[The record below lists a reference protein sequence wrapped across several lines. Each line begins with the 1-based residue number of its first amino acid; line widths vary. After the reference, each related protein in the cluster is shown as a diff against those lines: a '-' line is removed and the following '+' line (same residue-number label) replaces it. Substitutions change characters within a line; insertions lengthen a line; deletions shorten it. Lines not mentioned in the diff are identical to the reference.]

1 MPIRHRRGARALLL
15 GTLLPTLAACAG
27 ATETQIDGPTGGG
40 SAPYAHAD
48 MPVSYDAVMAL
59 PSRAP
64 DRELTYGDAPSQRVL
79 VWHAEITRG
88 RAPVVVLLH
97 GGCWLAQYGVEHI
110 APLATALA
118 ASGFAV
124 WAPEYRRVGEAG
136 GGWPGTF
143 DDVRAAIDLL
153 RETDDPVL
161 DKSRTVLAGHSA
173 GGHLAL
179 WAGATGAGAP
189 LVPRGVVGLAAITD
203 LAAYY
208 TAGGGGCEQSV
219 PELLGGT
226 PIQQPERY
234 AQASPVALPSPVS
247 VVLLQGTADPIVP
260 LSQASALTAAD
271 VRPVAEAGHFDMIHP
286 GTATFPVLL
295 QELRRLLGDG

>member
-1 MPIRHRRGARALLL
+1 MLVGARAFFVAVLLSL
-15 GTLLPTLAACAG
+15 AAACAG
-27 ATETQIDGPTGGG
+27 ATETQVDGPANGA
-40 SAPYAHAD
+40 SAIYAHAD
-48 MPVSYDAVMAL
+48 MPVTYDAVLAL

-64 DRELTYGDAPSQRVL
+64 DRELAYGDAPSQRVL
-79 VWHAEITRG
+79 VWHAEGSPRG

-97 GGCWLAQYGVEHI
+97 GGCWLAQYGVEHVR
-110 APLATALA
+110 PLATALA
-118 ASGFAV
+118 AAGYAV

-143 DDVRAAIDLL
+143 DDVRSAIDLL
-153 RETDDPVL
+153 RETDDSGL
-161 DKSRTVLAGHSA
+161 DTSRTVLVGHSA

-189 LVPRGVVGLAAITD
+189 LVPRGVIGLAAITD

-219 PELLGGT
+219 PQLLGGT
-226 PIQQPERY
+226 PDQLPERY
-234 AQASPVALPSPVS
+234 SQVSPVALPSPVP

-260 LSQASALTAAD
+260 PSQASALTSAE
-271 VRPVAEAGHFDMIHP
+271 VRAIAGAEHFDMIHP
-286 GTATFPVLL
+286 GTAVFPVLV

>member
-1 MPIRHRRGARALLL
+1 MPILRPPRAAALLL
-15 GTLLPTLAACAG
+15 GVLLALATACAG
-27 ATETQIDGPTGGG
+27 ATETQVDGSIGSG
-40 SAPYAHAD
+40 SASYAHAD
-48 MPVSYDAVMAL
+48 MPVTYDQVLAL

-64 DRELTYGDAPSQRVL
+64 DRELSYGDAPSQRVL
-79 VWHAEITRG
+79 VWHAEISRG

-97 GGCWLAQYGVEHI
+97 GGCWLAQYGVEHV

-118 ASGFAV
+118 ATGYAV
-124 WAPEYRRVGEAG
+124 WAPEYRRVGEPG
-136 GGWPGTF
+136 G
-143 DDVRAAIDLL
+143 AAIDLL

-189 LVPRGVVGLAAITD
+189 LVPRGVIGLAAITD

-219 PELLGGT
+219 PQLLGGT
-226 PIQQPERY
+226 PAEQPERY
-234 AQASPVALPSPVS
+234 GQASPVALPSPVP

-260 LSQASALTAAD
+260 PSQAAALTTAE
-271 VRPVAEAGHFDMIHP
+271 VRPVAGAEHFDMIHP
-286 GTATFPVLL
+286 GTAVFPLLL
-295 QELRRLLGDG
+295 QELRRLLDEG

>member
-1 MPIRHRRGARALLL
+1 MSPRADTLLL
-15 GTLLPTLAACAG
+15 CAVLALTTGCAG
-27 ATETQIDGPTGGG
+27 ATEAQVDGPAGIG
-40 SAPYAHAD
+40 SSLYAQAD
-48 MPVSYDAVMAL
+48 MPVTYDQVLAL

-79 VWHAEITRG
+79 VWYAEGNRG

-97 GGCWLAQYGVEHI
+97 GGCWLAQYGVEHV

-118 ASGFAV
+118 ASGYAV

-143 DDVRAAIDLL
+143 DDIRAAIDFL
-153 RETDDPVL
+153 RETDDPLL
-161 DKSRTVLAGHSA
+161 DSSRTVLVGHSA

-189 LVPRGVVGLAAITD
+189 LVPRGVIGLAAITD

-208 TAGGGGCEQSV
+208 TSGGGGCEQSV
-219 PELLGGT
+219 PQLMGGT
-226 PIQQPERY
+226 PDQQPERY
-234 AQASPVALPSPVS
+234 RQASPVSLPSPVP

-260 LSQASALTAAD
+260 PSQAAALTTAE
-271 VRPVAEAGHFDMIHP
+271 VRAVAGAEHFDMIHP
-286 GTATFPVLL
+286 GTVVFPALVL
-295 QELRRLLGDG
+295 ELRRLLGNG